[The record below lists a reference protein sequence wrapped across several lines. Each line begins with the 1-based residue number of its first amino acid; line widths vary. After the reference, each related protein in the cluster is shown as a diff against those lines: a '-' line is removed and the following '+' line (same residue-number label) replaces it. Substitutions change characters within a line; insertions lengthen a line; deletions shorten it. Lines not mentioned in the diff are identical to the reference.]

1 MSNNQ
6 NQWEDDDFDFED
18 EDEQPQQAAPQG
30 NDLVKQL
37 RRSDRQ
43 KDKRIKEMEAE
54 LSSLRSA
61 QREASVSKVLES
73 EGINPKVSKFIP
85 ADITDA
91 DGVKAWLV
99 ENADVVGYSPVQQNP
114 NQATSYTDYD
124 SLENMDAVTEGALTA
139 VQLDG
144 QYQQLQQVQTQ
155 EDLMRLIMGSE

>member
-18 EDEQPQQAAPQG
+18 EDEQPQAAPQG

-43 KDKRIKEMEAE
+43 KEKRIKEMEAE
-54 LSSLRSA
+54 LNSLRAA
-61 QREASVSKVLES
+61 QREASISKVLES

-85 ADITDA
+85 ADITEA
-91 DGVKAWLV
+91 DGVKAWLA
-99 ENADVVGYSPVQQNP
+99 ENADIVGYKPAAENSS
-114 NQATSYTDYD
+114 QATSYTDYD

-139 VQLDG
+139 AQLDN
-144 QYQQLQQVQTQ
+144 QYQQLQQVQSQ
-155 EDLMRLIMGSE
+155 DDLMRLIMGND

>member
-6 NQWEDDDFDFED
+6 NQWEEDDFDFED
-18 EDEQPQQAAPQG
+18 EDEQPQAAPQG

-54 LSSLRSA
+54 LAGLRSA

-85 ADITDA
+85 AEITDSE
-91 DGVKAWLV
+91 GVKAWLV
-99 ENADVVGYSPVQQNP
+99 ENAELVGYSPVTESP
-114 NQATSYTDYD
+114 NRATSYEDYD

-139 VQLDG
+139 AQIDG
-144 QYQQLQQVQTQ
+144 QYQQLQQVQSQ
-155 EDLMRLIMGSE
+155 EDLMRLIMGSD

>member
-1 MSNNQ
+1 MSINQ

-18 EDEQPQQAAPQG
+18 EDEQPQAAPQG

-54 LSSLRSA
+54 LNSLRAA
-61 QREASVSKVLES
+61 QRDASVSKVLES

-85 ADITDA
+85 AEIIEADA
-91 DGVKAWLV
+91 VKAWLA
-99 ENADVVGYSPVQQNP
+99 ENADIVGYTPNTENS
-114 NQATSYTDYD
+114 NQATSYNDYD

-139 VQLDG
+139 AQVDS

-155 EDLMRLIMGSE
+155 EDLMRLIMGND

>member
-18 EDEQPQQAAPQG
+18 EDEQQQAAPQG

-54 LSSLRSA
+54 LASLRA
-61 QREASVSKVLES
+61 VQRDASVSQVLES
-73 EGINPKVSKFIP
+73 EGVNPKVSKFIP
-85 ADITDA
+85 AEIIEADA
-91 DGVKAWLV
+91 IRAWLT
-99 ENADVVGYSPVQQNP
+99 ENADIVGYNPVQGDSS
-114 NQATSYTDYD
+114 QATSYNDYD
-124 SLENMDAVTEGALTA
+124 SLENMDAVTENALTA
-139 VQLDG
+139 AQLDG

-155 EDLMRLIMGSE
+155 DDLMRLIMGTE

>member
-18 EDEQPQQAAPQG
+18 EDEQQQAAPQG

-54 LSSLRSA
+54 LAALRGA
-61 QREASVSKVLES
+61 QRDASVSKVLES

-91 DGVKAWLV
+91 EGVKAWLV
-99 ENADVVGYSPVQQNP
+99 ENADVVGYSPVTEGSS
-114 NQATSYTDYD
+114 QANSYVDYD
-124 SLENMDAVTEGALTA
+124 SLENMDAVTDGALTA
-139 VQLDG
+139 AQLDN
-144 QYQQLQQVQTQ
+144 QYQQLQQVQSQ
-155 EDLMRLIMGSE
+155 DDLMRLIMGTE

>member
-18 EDEQPQQAAPQG
+18 EDEQPQAAPQG

-54 LSSLRSA
+54 LNSLRAA

-85 ADITDA
+85 ADITDSE
-91 DGVKAWLV
+91 GVKAWLV
-99 ENADVVGYSPVQQNP
+99 ENADVVGYNP
-114 NQATSYTDYD
+114 SADNSSQATSYNDYD

-139 VQLDG
+139 AQVDS

-155 EDLMRLIMGSE
+155 DDLMRLIMGND

>member
-18 EDEQPQQAAPQG
+18 EDEQPQAAPQG

-54 LSSLRSA
+54 LNGLRAA
-61 QREASVSKVLES
+61 QRDASVSKVLES

-85 ADITDA
+85 ADITDSE
-91 DGVKAWLV
+91 GVRAWLV
-99 ENADVVGYSPVQQNP
+99 ENADIVGYNP
-114 NQATSYTDYD
+114 SAENSSQATSYNDYD

-139 VQLDG
+139 AEVDN

-155 EDLMRLIMGSE
+155 DDLMRLIMGRD